1 MHKIMMLS
9 AMSAALLSGQPAVW
23 AQGSGGSGSVVVSS
37 TPGKAMISETVE
49 LIASIAAIDKGTRT
63 ITLKGPKGTAD
74 VVAGPEVRNFDQ
86 LKVGDNVVT
95 RFQRALSMELKKTRR
110 QLDQVQVE
118 ATTRAEPGQKP
129 GAATSRTMTVLADVV
144 AVDPEQSIISLK
156 GPHGQIVDLT
166 VRNPDHFKVVHVGD
180 QVEAVYMEAVAL
192 TVEPVA
198 APAR

>member
-1 MHKIMMLS
+1 MHKITILS
-9 AMSAALLSGQPAVW
+9 AVTAALLLGEPAAW
-23 AQGSGGSGSVVVSS
+23 AQGSGTSGVVVTSV
-37 TPGKAMISETVE
+37 PGKAMISETVE
-49 LIASIAAIDKGTRT
+49 LVASIAAIDKGTRT
-63 ITLKGPKGTAD
+63 ITLRGPKGTAD

-110 QLDQVQVE
+110 PLDQVQVE
-118 ATTRAEPGQKP
+118 ATTRAEPGARP
-129 GAATSRTMTVLADVV
+129 AAATSRTMTVLADVV

-166 VRNPDHFKVVHVGD
+166 VRNPEHFKVVHVGD

-192 TVEPVA
+192 TVEPV
-198 APAR
+198 PAR